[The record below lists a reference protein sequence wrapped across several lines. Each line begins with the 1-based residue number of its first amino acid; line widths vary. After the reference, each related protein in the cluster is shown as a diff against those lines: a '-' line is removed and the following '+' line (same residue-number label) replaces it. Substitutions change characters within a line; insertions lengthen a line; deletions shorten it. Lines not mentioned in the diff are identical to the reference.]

1 MGDDLRSG
9 ALWWMGVLR
18 LVEVH
23 TSIGVT
29 RRYLPTEL
37 CSKTAEEGWKEHTQ
51 RRDKLIGE
59 LRTI

>member
-23 TSIGVT
+23 MSIGVT

-37 CSKTAEEGWKEHTQ
+37 CSKQLKKDGKNIHNGVTS
-51 RRDKLIGE
+51 
-59 LRTI
+59 